1 MVEQLELAGAPL
13 TWLWV
18 FIATS
23 AIALPQLMM
32 GLIRRGTGTRRD
44 SSFLLQRAPQLAVG
58 LVFSLVAV
66 SFEVIEFAL
75 GTGEPSFGKHL
86 FERHIALLPIASL
99 ALVLPTS
106 WAAGLSWIGVAW
118 TVVGCTLLVS
128 GLYTLRHSFSTDSE
142 LLPDQE
148 LHRNGPYRF
157 LLHPIYAGW
166 VHFLLGSAL
175 TSLSPV
181 AATLVVVLVAPL
193 FLHRAKYEEVLLQ
206 EQFGSEF
213 EEFAESRQWR
223 RFMPRFPPLPKY
235 PSIPVSRRK

>member
-1 MVEQLELAGAPL
+1 MEQLELGGAPL

-18 FIATS
+18 FIVTA
-23 AIALPQLMM
+23 AIALPQLLM
-32 GLIRRGTGTRRD
+32 GLIRRGTGIRRD

-75 GTGEPSFGKHL
+75 GTGEPSFGKDV
-86 FERHIALLPIASL
+86 FGRYAALLPIASL

-106 WAAGLSWIGVAW
+106 WAVALSWIGVAW
-118 TVVGCTLLVS
+118 TVVGCVLLVS
-128 GLYTLRHSFSTDSE
+128 GLYTLRKSFSTDSE

-181 AATLVVVLVAPL
+181 GAVLVVVLVAPL
-193 FLHRAKYEEVLLQ
+193 FLHRAKYEELLLQ
-206 EQFGSEF
+206 EQFGPVF
-213 EEFAESRQWR
+213 AEFAESRRWR
-223 RFMPRFPPLPKY
+223 RLIPRLPSAPK
-235 PSIPVSRRK
+235 

>member
-1 MVEQLELAGAPL
+1 MEQLELGGAPL

-18 FIATS
+18 FIVTS
-23 AIALPQLMM
+23 AIALPQLLM
-32 GLIRRGTGTRRD
+32 GLIRRGTGIRRD

-75 GTGEPSFGKHL
+75 GTGEPSFGKDA
-86 FERHIALLPIASL
+86 FGRHAALLPIASL

-106 WAAGLSWIGVAW
+106 WAVALSWIGVAW
-118 TVVGCTLLVS
+118 TVAGCVLLVS
-128 GLYTLRHSFSTDSE
+128 GLYTLRKSFSTDSE

-166 VHFLLGSAL
+166 IHFLLGSAL

-181 AATLVVVLVAPL
+181 GAVLVVVLVAPL
-193 FLHRAKYEEVLLQ
+193 FLHRAKYEELLLQ
-206 EQFGSEF
+206 EQFGPVF
-213 EEFAESRQWR
+213 DEFAESRRWR
-223 RFMPRFPPLPKY
+223 RLIPRFPRVPK
-235 PSIPVSRRK
+235 

>member
-1 MVEQLELAGAPL
+1 MEQLELGGAPL

-18 FIATS
+18 FIVAS
-23 AIALPQLMM
+23 AIALPQLLM
-32 GLIRRGTGTRRD
+32 GLIRRGTGIRRD

-66 SFEVIEFAL
+66 SFEVIEFSL
-75 GTGEPSFGKHL
+75 GTGEPSFGKDV
-86 FERHIALLPIASL
+86 FGRHAALLPIASL

-106 WAAGLSWIGVAW
+106 WAVALSWIGVAW
-118 TVVGCTLLVS
+118 TLVGCVLLVS
-128 GLYTLRHSFSTDSE
+128 GLYTLRKSFSTDSE

-181 AATLVVVLVAPL
+181 GAVLVVGLVAPL
-193 FLHRAKYEEVLLQ
+193 FLHRAKYEELLLQ
-206 EQFGSEF
+206 EQFGPVF
-213 EEFAESRQWR
+213 DEFAESRRWR
-223 RFMPRFPPLPKY
+223 RLIPRFPPAPK
-235 PSIPVSRRK
+235 

>member
-1 MVEQLELAGAPL
+1 MEQLELAGAPL
-13 TWLWV
+13 MWLWV
-18 FIATS
+18 FIVTS
-23 AIALPQLMM
+23 AIALPQLLK
-32 GLIRRGTGTRRD
+32 GLIRRGTGIRRD
-44 SSFLLQRAPQLAVG
+44 PSFLLQRAPQLAVG

-75 GTGEPSFGKHL
+75 GTGEPSFGKDV
-86 FERHIALLPIASL
+86 FGRHAALLPIASL

-106 WAAGLSWIGVAW
+106 WAVALSWIGVAW
-118 TVVGCTLLVS
+118 TIVGCVLLVS
-128 GLYTLRHSFSTDSE
+128 GLYTLRKSFSTDSE

-181 AATLVVVLVAPL
+181 GAVLVVVLVAPL
-193 FLHRAKYEEVLLQ
+193 FLHRAKYEELLLQ
-206 EQFGSEF
+206 EQFGPVF
-213 EEFAESRQWR
+213 DEFAESRRWR
-223 RFMPRFPPLPKY
+223 RLIPRFPPAPK
-235 PSIPVSRRK
+235 

>member
-1 MVEQLELAGAPL
+1 MEQLELAGAPL

-18 FIATS
+18 FIVTS
-23 AIALPQLMM
+23 AIALPQLLM
-32 GLIRRGTGTRRD
+32 GLIRRGTGIRPG

-75 GTGEPSFGKHL
+75 GTGDPSFGKDV
-86 FERHIALLPIASL
+86 FGRHAALLPIASL

-106 WAAGLSWIGVAW
+106 WAVALSWIGVAW
-118 TVVGCTLLVS
+118 TVVGCVLLVS
-128 GLYTLRHSFSTDSE
+128 GLYTLRKSFSTDSE
-142 LLPDQE
+142 LLLDQE

-181 AATLVVVLVAPL
+181 GAVLVVGLVAPL
-193 FLHRAKYEEVLLQ
+193 FLHRAKYEELLLQ
-206 EQFGSEF
+206 EQFGPVF
-213 EEFAESRQWR
+213 DEFAESRRWR
-223 RFMPRFPPLPKY
+223 RLIPRFPPAPK
-235 PSIPVSRRK
+235 